1 MQFSSK
7 YLLLLVISCLVW
19 SCDDDFTYTGSDTD
33 PSIVLEGQAR
43 AGDSIRV
50 RLSESKTA
58 FESDTTQIAVSG
70 ADIRVFVNG
79 SLRGLL
85 TDKGNGLYSSDFTVD
100 KGDSLVLAARR
111 SGYRTVETTGRI
123 PDTTGLV
130 SIDTLDL
137 QGGLLSYRLEVSHDN
152 KLNAYFLSVSSIRYE
167 YKFDDQDQIIDSL
180 IVSDPISISSTSKI
194 FYSERSVIRS
204 RNNFQIFTSEFMN
217 SEPYDLDILIDR
229 EQTLPTEAFSKSY
242 GLVFNF
248 SAIDI
253 GEYRTLESI
262 LVNNEIFGGPFGN
275 KNNVIDNIDGGYGI
289 MHYNNAS
296 TDTLIFM
303 E

>member
-7 YLLLLVISCLVW
+7 YLLLLVTSWLVW
-19 SCDDDFTYTGSDTD
+19 SCNDDFTYTGSETD

-43 AGDSIRV
+43 AGDSIKV

-58 FESDTTQIAVSG
+58 FESDTKLISVGG

-79 SLRGLL
+79 SLRGFLS
-85 TDKGNGLYSSDFTVD
+85 DRGDGFYSSDFKVD
-100 KGDSLVLAARR
+100 KGDSLILAARR
-111 SGYRTVETTGRI
+111 SGYRTVETQGRI
-123 PDTTGLV
+123 PDTRGLA

-137 QGGLLSYRLEVSHDN
+137 QGDLLSYRLKISHSN
-152 KLNAYFLSVSSIRYE
+152 NLNAYFLSVSSIKYQ
-167 YKFDDQDQIIDSL
+167 YIFDDQEQIIDSL
-180 IVSDPISISSTSKI
+180 IVSESISISSTSKI

-204 RNNFQIFTSEFMN
+204 RNNFQIFTNEFMN

-229 EQTLPTEAFSKSY
+229 EQTVPTEEFSKSY

-248 SAIDI
+248 SAIDM

-275 KNNVIDNIDGGYGI
+275 KNNVIDNIEGGYGI
-289 MHYNNAS
+289 MHYNNTS
-296 TDTLIFM
+296 SDTLMFA